1 VLLAQ
6 RIFLCADPLR
16 FSMISARQ
24 QRRPDAR
31 DDARQA
37 HDERTA
43 FSHLVVIGS
52 LARRIW

>member
-1 VLLAQ
+1 MPDVDSVQ
-6 RIFLCADPLR
+6 R
-16 FSMISARQ
+16 SGSAHGSSAG
-24 QRRPDAR
+24 PDAR